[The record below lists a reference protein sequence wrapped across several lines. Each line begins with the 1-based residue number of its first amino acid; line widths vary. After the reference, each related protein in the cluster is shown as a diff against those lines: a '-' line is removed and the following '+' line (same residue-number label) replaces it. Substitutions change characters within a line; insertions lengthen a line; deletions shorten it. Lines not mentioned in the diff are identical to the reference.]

1 MNQHDR
7 AVISASTLY
16 VVPTPIGNLGDIT
29 HRALEVL
36 KGVDLIAAEDTRHTG
51 LLLQHFAINARL
63 FALHDHNEQQKADHL
78 LAKLQEG
85 QSIALVSDAGTPLIN
100 DPGYHLVRRCREAGI
115 RVVPLPGACAA
126 ITALSAAGLASDRFC
141 YEGFLPAKTK
151 GRKDTLQAL
160 IEEPR
165 TLIFYESTHR
175 LLESLQDMVTVL
187 GPQRY
192 VVLAREL
199 TKTWESIHGAPV
211 GELLAWVQEEETRR
225 RGEMVLIVEGHKV
238 QVDDALPAA
247 ALRTLVLLQKELP
260 LKKAAAL
267 AAEIHGVKKNALYK
281 YALEQLDGDQVQR
294 EDDIQR

>member
-1 MNQHDR
+1 MNQDQQ
-7 AVISASTLY
+7 ADISASTLY
-16 VVPTPIGNLGDIT
+16 IVPTPIGNLGDIT
-29 HRALEVL
+29 QRALDVL
-36 KGVDLIAAEDTRHTG
+36 RRVDLIAAEDTRHTG

-63 FALHDHNEQQKADHL
+63 FALHDHNEQQKAESV
-78 LAKLQEG
+78 LAKLQAG

-126 ITALSAAGLASDRFC
+126 ITALSAAGLPSDRFC

-151 GRKDTLQAL
+151 ARKDTLREL
-160 IEEPR
+160 SEEPR

-175 LLESLQDMVTVL
+175 LLDSLQDITDVL

-192 VVLAREL
+192 VVLAREI

-211 GELLAWVQEEETRR
+211 GELLAWVKEDENRR
-225 RGEMVLIVEGHKV
+225 KGEMVLIVEGH
-238 QVDDALPAA
+238 QADAEALPAE
-247 ALRTLVLLQKELP
+247 ALRTLSLLQKELP

-267 AAEIHGVKKNALYK
+267 AADIHGVKKNALYK
-281 YALEQLDGDQVQR
+281 YALEQQEG
-294 EDDIQR
+294 